1 MALRTVSDMD
11 TLQMRQAS
19 ERPEGNGF
27 DSYTRPDDPVGG
39 TLTCTKAATQW
50 LHEHLGPQ
58 TLVVR
63 VSVDNGQYI
72 YDLEAVEAETV
83 KDELVEY
90 IVEYVVVDDAE
101 LAVRIAVSLCS
112 RRHLYGAVIDVRDG
126 GLVVRNPN
134 KPVPFTN
141 PELCNDD
148 ELAEQVARLLAV
160 VINPEL
166 AQHGG
171 RAWMLGHENRRA
183 HIVLG
188 GGCSGCS
195 MADTTMF
202 SGIERIVVAR
212 VDGID
217 AVVDD
222 TRHEL
227 GQEPYYR

>member
-1 MALRTVSDMD
+1 LALRTVSDMD

-19 ERPEGNGF
+19 DRSEEDGFELNGRLN
-27 DSYTRPDDPVGG
+27 DLAGG
-39 TLTCTKAATQW
+39 TLTCTKAAAQW
-50 LHEHLGPQ
+50 LHEHLESQ

-63 VSVDNGQYI
+63 VGVENGQYV

-83 KDELVEY
+83 EDELVEY
-90 IVEYVVVDDAE
+90 IVEYVVEDVAD
-101 LAVRIAVSLCS
+101 LAVRIAVSLDS

-134 KPVPFTN
+134 KPAPFTN

-166 AQHGG
+166 ARHGG

-195 MADTTMF
+195 MADATMF

-217 AVVDD
+217 AVIDD
-222 TRHEL
+222 TQHEL